1 MIFFVTSADSATYVL
16 GMLSSKGSINPSG
29 FVKVSWGIILAL
41 FAMITI
47 YTGGTQSI
55 QNLLIIAA
63 LPFSIVIIFMI
74 WSLFKSL
81 SIEKPRPSNK
91 LMISDDKLLQY
102 RKANQEDKFEQNSK

>member
-1 MIFFVTSADSATYVL
+1 
-16 GMLSSKGSINPSG
+16 MLSSKGSINPSG
-29 FVKVSWGIILAL
+29 IVKVSWGVILAL
-41 FAMITI
+41 FAMIMI

-91 LMISDDKLLQY
+91 LFISDDKYLQY
-102 RKANQEDKFEQNSK
+102 RKAHQDDQTNTQTENSN